1 MDFTV
6 ISYSCKKKKCAC
18 CFLSNA
24 TMKTSQHLHRQ
35 QLFLILERRVC
46 FLRFSGLLPDKRL
59 QDERRR
65 AFLKLQLFV
74 MQRFGVGTTFGSSLS
89 KQHNAVIISEGQR
102 ALKKENT
109 LYSYFPYQIKLEWTV
124 FWDFYCPWSAI
135 SQGFTISA
143 TYCLAKISLIVL
155 FFKEILK
162 HSRQSNSSS
171 PIYSLGLLHWWK
183 YVSVFTVMGL

>member
-1 MDFTV
+1 
-6 ISYSCKKKKCAC
+6 
-18 CFLSNA
+18 
-24 TMKTSQHLHRQ
+24 MKTSQHLHRQ

-109 LYSYFPYQIKLEWTV
+109 LYFFFPYQIKLE
-124 FWDFYCPWSAI
+124 
-135 SQGFTISA
+135 
-143 TYCLAKISLIVL
+143 
-155 FFKEILK
+155 
-162 HSRQSNSSS
+162 
-171 PIYSLGLLHWWK
+171 
-183 YVSVFTVMGL
+183 